1 MFFLITID
9 HHQCQ
14 HKWEIKQQEKT
25 KNTTCPT
32 KLSTTI
38 PPRFI
43 NINFPSNNP
52 YLPPIPVLPIKHGVP
67 GGTGALLWVSSKRFI
82 QSISHLFFLMTVSF
96 LIPTL
101 DLDYCLEQLLEHK
114 PPRILP
120 EETIQQLC
128 HQLKTELLSVPN
140 IMTLQSPCTLVGDI
154 HGQYHDLLEIFQIGG
169 APPTTNYVFLGDYV
183 DRGYYSVETI
193 SLLIALKLRYP
204 NRVFLIRGNHE
215 SRTITTNYGFY
226 TEVLNKYNGS
236 LKVWNYITDLFDF
249 LPLGATIDGKIFAT
263 HGGLSPSCQQLD
275 QIRAIDRFKEVPHDG
290 IMADLVWSD
299 PDPEIMDFKL
309 SPRGAGYLFGYDVM
323 RKFCHDNDLD
333 QLVRAHQLCNEGYV
347 SYWQGMCLTIWSA
360 PNYCY
365 RCGNRASVLEIAH
378 SNYDSKNPGKN
389 AQGVFPGQYCNV
401 FEASPENDQDTSEG
415 KSVNGINSGGVT
427 KDVFSAYF
435 NGRAQLRQIEYFL

>member
-1 MFFLITID
+1 
-9 HHQCQ
+9 
-14 HKWEIKQQEKT
+14 
-25 KNTTCPT
+25 
-32 KLSTTI
+32 
-38 PPRFI
+38 
-43 NINFPSNNP
+43 
-52 YLPPIPVLPIKHGVP
+52 
-67 GGTGALLWVSSKRFI
+67 
-82 QSISHLFFLMTVSF
+82 MTVSF
-96 LIPTL
+96 SIPTL

-120 EETIQQLC
+120 EDTIQQLC
-128 HQLKTELLSVPN
+128 HQLKTQLLSVPN
-140 IMTLQSPCTLVGDI
+140 IMTLQSPCTVVGDI
-154 HGQYHDLLEIFQIGG
+154 HGQFHDLLEIFQIGG

-204 NRVFLIRGNHE
+204 SRVFLIRGNHE

-226 TEVLNKYNGS
+226 SEVLNKYNGS
-236 LKVWNYITDLFDF
+236 LKVWNYITDLFDY

-299 PDPEIMDFKL
+299 PDPEILDFKL

-323 RKFCHDNDLD
+323 RKFCHDNNLD

-378 SNYDSKNPGKN
+378 SRYSTKSKNS
-389 AQGVFPGQYCNV
+389 QGVFPGQYCNV
-401 FEASPENDQDTSEG
+401 FEASPENNQDTSEG
-415 KSVNGINSGGVT
+415 KGVNGINSNGPV

-435 NGRAQLRQIEYFL
+435 EGRPQTRQIEYFL